1 VNATVYEQ
9 FGFGY
14 RIVAVVVVQL
24 KLVGHKLQQG
34 VQEGSW
40 GKQAPSGSISQK
52 EEMDSPIAIC
62 VEKNSRHPAIQQI
75 F

>member
-1 VNATVYEQ
+1 MYSIILFVN
-9 FGFGY
+9 
-14 RIVAVVVVQL
+14 L
-24 KLVGHKLQQG
+24 G